1 MARDVHILIKIAAFA
16 GMTEGGAGM
25 TEGGAGMTERGAGM
39 TERGAGMAEGGNS
52 SPVNANL
59 RIGTQARHDE
69 RRGSS

>member
-1 MARDVHILIKIAAFA
+1 
-16 GMTEGGAGM
+16 M

>member
-1 MARDVHILIKIAAFA
+1 MARDVHILIKIPAFAGMTEGGA

-52 SPVNANL
+52 SPVNVNL
-59 RIGTQARHDE
+59 RIGTQA
-69 RRGSS
+69 G